1 MDKRIETSPPLDE
14 LLAGIWRH
22 KKFLVFSVVVAVGI
36 GVVYGALKPRV
47 YSASTAVRMDSQVLP
62 EQFVSPTVTETVQAR
77 LATIRHELLGEPVL
91 SRVIR
96 EEGLF
101 PDLIL
106 THGHSVAVEAM
117 RGRLEVRVEG
127 ENAFVVTYEA
137 STPEEAARVANRIP
151 EVYAEIAGEERA
163 EAAARAAAI
172 FASELEN
179 IRPQVES
186 LEARLTTFKT
196 RHAKSLPE
204 VLESNLR
211 QLDRLNG
218 LTETALGSLADAQR
232 RRTALARVGA
242 ENNVEVARLAAA
254 MNEARR
260 ELLAARSIY
269 TDSHPEVESAQRA
282 YDTAKARYDAAA
294 IQVATGDNE
303 HLRLDGEIRWLQE
316 VALGY
321 QERAADYLR
330 RVEATPAVGAEL
342 GGILREYDAVREK
355 YATLLSRK
363 VEAELAQDL
372 ERRQRGSLFRVVE
385 PALPPLGPS
394 KPKPLQV
401 LMISFLVGLGVG
413 LAGASYKASRDTS
426 LRGAMDARQRLG
438 LPVLASVPSLDKRTR
453 RAGPVGE

>member
-14 LLAGIWRH
+14 LLVGIWRH
-22 KKFLVFSVVVAVGI
+22 KKFLFLSVAVALAI
-36 GVVYGALKPRV
+36 GALYGAFKPRQ
-47 YSASTAVRMDSQVLP
+47 YTASTAVRMDSQRLP
-62 EQFVSPTVTETVQAR
+62 EQFVSPTVSETVQDR

-106 THGHSVAVEAM
+106 THGPAVAVEAL

-127 ENAFVVTYEA
+127 ENAFVVTYRA

-151 EVYAEIAGEERA
+151 AIYAEIAAEERA
-163 EAAARAAAI
+163 EAAARAASI
-172 FASELEN
+172 FSAELEN

-186 LEARLTTFKT
+186 LEAKLTVFKT
-196 RHAKSLPE
+196 RHAQSLPE

-242 ENNVEVARLAAA
+242 ESNVEVGRLASAR
-254 MNEARR
+254 NEARR
-260 ELLAARSIY
+260 ELQAARSIY
-269 TDSHPEVESAQRA
+269 TESHPEVEAARRA
-282 YDTAKARYDAAA
+282 YDTAQARYEAAA
-294 IQVATGDNE
+294 GDVAAGDNE
-303 HLRLDGEIRWLQE
+303 HVRLDGEIRWLKDLA
-316 VALGY
+316 VGY
-321 QERAADYLR
+321 QDRAADYLR
-330 RVEATPAVGAEL
+330 RVEKTPAVGAEL

-363 VEAELAQDL
+363 VEAELAEDL

-385 PALPPLGPS
+385 PAMEPFGPS
-394 KPKPLQV
+394 EPKPMQAL
-401 LMISFLVGLGVG
+401 LISLLVGVGVG
-413 LAGASYKASRDTS
+413 LAGASYQASRDTS
-426 LRGAMDARQRLG
+426 LRGAADARQRLG
-438 LPVLASVPSLDKRTR
+438 LPVLASVPSLERRPKRV
-453 RAGPVGE
+453 GPIGE